1 VTHILLVDD
10 HEVARRGIEGVLADA
25 LPGLRFGEAVA
36 TKLGLCS
43 NVEIARYAM
52 QHRLVD

>member
-25 LPGLRFGEAVA
+25 LPGLRFGEAA
-36 TKLGLCS
+36 T
-43 NVEIARYAM
+43 YA
-52 QHRLVD
+52 QAISRLRDQRW